1 MPGSIFLSGTS
12 YNCEVLFDLPYD
24 ADYFLTLSNCFV
36 VTDTSVFFIRM
47 VCPSIPLINTLLN
60 MHCGPFLMG
69 DLLKWVLVSIVQ
81 FVIGKRFYVAAY
93 RAV

>member
-1 MPGSIFLSGTS
+1 MLGSIFLSGTS

-24 ADYFLTLSNCFV
+24 ADYFLTIQLFCCNRYQC
-36 VTDTSVFFIRM
+36 FFIRM

-60 MHCGPFLMG
+60 MHCGPFPMG